1 VSARHGERPG
11 AQSGVGTQVP
21 GHEPPACVCGRRKE
35 SRVGVPAGHLAHPL
49 HKHGASRDWARDKH
63 TFEDWKLTGTPLKA
77 AKLRRMQNYFSIG
90 VDAEVARRFDAAR
103 TARPEQFRSALKNKM
118 TYARLGL
125 DLLVRGARSLE
136 HRIEV
141 LSIDGVAVTVPHG
154 CKSIVFLNIPSFGA
168 GTHPWGD
175 GGDDGGDS
183 ACLPLAHRK
192 RTFAKPAVDDG
203 LLEVVALF
211 GILDA
216 ARMHIPISLASLRGY
231 GARRLGQ
238 GSAVEIKFRNE
249 EQYKQFHPAR
259 KDPGA
264 RPGRGTLSVQVDGE
278 AWPFPCWEESMTV
291 TLQGKVGAPC
301 GPAHSPRGGWPSARH
316 ADGYGNTV
324 RLSST
329 AATDGVKHGHS
340 AAFDSGPPSS
350 RNFSTPEGRLREP
363 VMA

>member
-1 VSARHGERPG
+1 
-11 AQSGVGTQVP
+11 
-21 GHEPPACVCGRRKE
+21 
-35 SRVGVPAGHLAHPL
+35 
-49 HKHGASRDWARDKH
+49 
-63 TFEDWKLTGTPLKA
+63 
-77 AKLRRMQNYFSIG
+77 MQNYFSIG

-103 TARPEQFRSALKNKM
+103 TARPEQFRSAVKNKM

-141 LSIDGVAVTVPHG
+141 LSIDGVAVKVPHG

-192 RTFAKPAVDDG
+192 RSFAKPAVDDG

-216 ARMHIPISLASLRGY
+216 ARMHIPLTLASLRGY

-238 GSAVEIKFRNE
+238 GRAVEVTFRSE

-264 RPGRGTLSVQVDGE
+264 RPGRGTLSAQVDGE
-278 AWPFPCWEESMTV
+278 AWPFPCWEESVSV

-301 GPAHSPRGGWPSARH
+301 GPEHSPRGGWPSARH
-316 ADGYGNTV
+316 ADGNGNTV
-324 RLSST
+324 RISTT
-329 AATDGVKHGHS
+329 AATDGVKHGEN